1 MIRLATQHDVLP
13 IAQVHVQSWRE
24 SYKNIIKP
32 EILDELSVE
41 QRATL
46 WRSVLEQENRRV
58 FVYEED
64 AQVLGFAAF
73 NFPVDAPTS
82 ELRALY
88 LLQNIQGRGIGRDLV
103 QLGLGL
109 SREKSY
115 QHMQCSVLNLNS
127 SRYFYEKT
135 GAYFVSEGDASD
147 LGENLKDFYYQW
159 DI

>member
-1 MIRLATQHDVLP
+1 M
-13 IAQVHVQSWRE
+13 
-24 SYKNIIKP
+24 
-32 EILDELSVE
+32 
-41 QRATL
+41 
-46 WRSVLEQENRRV
+46 LEQENRQV
-58 FVYEED
+58 FVHEEN

-73 NFPVDAPTS
+73 NFPVDAPIS

-115 QHMQCSVLNLNS
+115 QHMQCSVLNLNA
-127 SRYFYEKT
+127 SRYFYEKM
-135 GAYFVSEGDASD
+135 GAYFIREECADD
-147 LGENLKDFYYQW
+147 LGENLKALYYQW

>member
-1 MIRLATQHDVLP
+1 MIRLATQQDVLP
-13 IAQVHVQSWRE
+13 IAQVHVQSWCE
-24 SYKNIIKP
+24 SYQNIIKQ
-32 EILDELSVE
+32 EILDALCVE
-41 QRATL
+41 QRAAL

-58 FVYEED
+58 FVYEEN

-73 NFPVDAPTS
+73 NFPVDAPIS

-88 LLQNIQGRGIGRDLV
+88 LLKQIQGQGVGAKLV

-115 QHMQCSVLNLNS
+115 QHTQCSVLNLNS

-147 LGENLKDFYYQW
+147 LGENLKDLCYQW

>member
-13 IAQVHVQSWRE
+13 IAQVHVQSWCE
-24 SYKNIIKP
+24 SYQNIIKQ
-32 EILDELSVE
+32 EILDALCVE
-41 QRATL
+41 QRAAL
-46 WRSVLEQENRRV
+46 WRSVLKQENRRV
-58 FVYEED
+58 FVYEEN

-73 NFPVDAPTS
+73 NFPVDAPIS

-88 LLQNIQGRGIGRDLV
+88 LLKQIQGQGVGAKLV

-147 LGENLKDFYYQW
+147 LGENLKDLCYQW

>member
-1 MIRLATQHDVLP
+1 MIRLATQQDVLP
-13 IAQVHVQSWRE
+13 IAQVHVQSWCE
-24 SYKNIIKP
+24 SYQNIIKQ
-32 EILDELSVE
+32 EILDALCVE
-41 QRATL
+41 QRAAL

-58 FVYEED
+58 FVYEEN

-73 NFPVDAPTS
+73 NFPVDAPIS

-88 LLQNIQGRGIGRDLV
+88 LLKQIQGQGVGAKLV

-135 GAYFVSEGDASD
+135 GADFVSEGDASD
-147 LGENLKDFYYQW
+147 LGENLKDLCYQW

>member
-1 MIRLATQHDVLP
+1 MIRLATQQDVLP
-13 IAQVHVQSWRE
+13 IAQVHVQSWHE
-24 SYKNIIKP
+24 SYQNIIKP

-41 QRATL
+41 QRAAL

-58 FVYEED
+58 FVYEKN

-73 NFPVDAPTS
+73 NFPVEAPIS

-88 LLQNIQGRGIGRDLV
+88 LLKQIQGQGVGSEMV

-135 GAYFVSEGDASD
+135 GAYFVSEEDASD
-147 LGENLKDFYYQW
+147 LGENLKDLCYQW

>member
-1 MIRLATQHDVLP
+1 M
-13 IAQVHVQSWRE
+13 
-24 SYKNIIKP
+24 
-32 EILDELSVE
+32 SVE
-41 QRATL
+41 QRAAL

-58 FVYEED
+58 FVYEEN

-73 NFPVDAPTS
+73 NFPVDAPIS

-88 LLQNIQGRGIGRDLV
+88 LLKQIQGQGVGAKLV

-115 QHMQCSVLNLNS
+115 QHLQCSVLTLNS

-147 LGENLKDFYYQW
+147 LGENLKDLCYQW

>member
-1 MIRLATQHDVLP
+1 MILLATQQDVLP
-13 IAQVHVQSWRE
+13 IAQVHVQSWHE
-24 SYKNIIKP
+24 SYQNIIKP

-41 QRATL
+41 QRAAL

-58 FVYEED
+58 FVYEKN

-73 NFPVDAPTS
+73 NFPVEAPIS

-88 LLQNIQGRGIGRDLV
+88 LLKQIQGQGVGSEMV

-135 GAYFVSEGDASD
+135 GAYFVSEEDASD
-147 LGENLKDFYYQW
+147 LGENLKDLCYQW

>member
-1 MIRLATQHDVLP
+1 M
-13 IAQVHVQSWRE
+13 HVQSWCE
-24 SYKNIIKP
+24 SYKNTIKP
-32 EILDELSVE
+32 EILDGLCVE
-41 QRATL
+41 KRAAL
-46 WRSVLEQENRRV
+46 WLSVLEQENRRV
-58 FVYEED
+58 FVYEEN

-73 NFPVDAPTS
+73 NFPVDAKIS

-88 LLQNIQGRGIGRDLV
+88 LLQNIQGRSIGRDLV

-135 GAYFVSEGDASD
+135 GAYFVSEEDARD
-147 LGENLKDFYYQW
+147 LGESLKELCYQW
-159 DI
+159 NL

>member
-24 SYKNIIKP
+24 SYQNIIKP
-32 EILDELSVE
+32 EILDKLSVE

-46 WRSVLEQENRRV
+46 WRSVLEWENRRV
-58 FVYEED
+58 FVYEEN

-73 NFPVDAPTS
+73 NFPVDAPIS

-103 QLGLGL
+103 
-109 SREKSY
+109 
-115 QHMQCSVLNLNS
+115 
-127 SRYFYEKT
+127 
-135 GAYFVSEGDASD
+135 
-147 LGENLKDFYYQW
+147 
-159 DI
+159 

>member
-1 MIRLATQHDVLP
+1 MIRLATQQDVLP
-13 IAQVHVQSWRE
+13 IAQVHVQSWCE
-24 SYKNIIKP
+24 SYQNLIKQ
-32 EILDELSVE
+32 EILDALCVE
-41 QRATL
+41 QRAAL

-58 FVYEED
+58 FVYEEN

-73 NFPVDAPTS
+73 NFPVDAPIS

-88 LLQNIQGRGIGRDLV
+88 LLKQIQGQGVGAKLV

-147 LGENLKDFYYQW
+147 LGENLKDLCYQW

>member
-1 MIRLATQHDVLP
+1 M
-13 IAQVHVQSWRE
+13 
-24 SYKNIIKP
+24 
-32 EILDELSVE
+32 
-41 QRATL
+41 

-58 FVYEED
+58 FVYEEN

-73 NFPVDAPTS
+73 NFPVDAPIS

-88 LLQNIQGRGIGRDLV
+88 LLKQIQGQGVGAKLV

-147 LGENLKDFYYQW
+147 LGENLKDLCYQW

>member
-24 SYKNIIKP
+24 SYQNIIKP
-32 EILDELSVE
+32 EILDKLSVE
-41 QRATL
+41 QRAAL

-58 FVYEED
+58 FVYEEN

-73 NFPVDAPTS
+73 NFPVDAPIS

-88 LLQNIQGRGIGRDLV
+88 LLKRIQRQGVGSEMV

-115 QHMQCSVLNLNS
+115 QYMQCSVLNLNS

-147 LGENLKDFYYQW
+147 LGENLKDLCYQW

>member
-1 MIRLATQHDVLP
+1 MIRLATQQDVLP
-13 IAQVHVQSWRE
+13 IAQVHVQSWCE
-24 SYKNIIKP
+24 SYQNIIKQ
-32 EILDELSVE
+32 EILDALCVE
-41 QRATL
+41 QRAAV

-58 FVYEED
+58 FVYEEN

-73 NFPVDAPTS
+73 NFPVDAPIS

-88 LLQNIQGRGIGRDLV
+88 LLKQIQGQGVGAKLV

-147 LGENLKDFYYQW
+147 LGENLKDLCYQW